1 MKLFVFAL
9 INMALATSP
18 AYSLASCL
26 NLEGSYR
33 LSLDQIKKNPIKLE
47 ELTPESCQYTNDAS
61 TSLFPGMKEWINKSE
76 QSKQDRKSG
85 KKVYSY
91 LVKKDSKNNC
101 EYFVLNSDQLY
112 DISLV
117 RSTILSKKTLPHL
130 SWFGLDLRDYIEMDA
145 KTFAINP
152 ENKVE
157 KEATVRYGGVYAELE
172 DQDFIQ
178 QQSNGNLLT
187 NFKHKSSGVVYV
199 VPMMF
204 THKSACLLKKIQ

>member
-9 INMALATSP
+9 INMALA
-18 AYSLASCL
+18 ASHAKSSVTCP

-33 LSLDQIKKNPIKLE
+33 LSLDQIQKNPVRRD

-61 TSLFPGMKEWINKSE
+61 TSLFPGMKEWVNKSE
-76 QSKQDRKSG
+76 QSKLDRKNG

-91 LVKKDSKNNC
+91 LVKKASQNNC
-101 EYFVLNSDQLY
+101 EYFVLNSDHLY
-112 DISLV
+112 DFSLL
-117 RSTILSKKTLPHL
+117 RSAILSKKTLPNL
-130 SWFGLDLRDYIEMDA
+130 SWYGLDLKDYVKMDA

-157 KEATVRYGGVYAELE
+157 KEATVRYGGIYAELE

-187 NFKHKSSGVVYV
+187 HFKHKSSGVVYV
-199 VPMMF
+199 VPMIF
-204 THKSACLLKKIQ
+204 TYKSACLLKKIQ